1 MRSALFALVAGC
13 LLLSSA
19 SSHAAEPVPP
29 HWQVASPS
37 GKLVAT
43 IRQSADGGAEYM
55 VALNGRPVIEW
66 SPLGLT
72 LAWGDQSKPDTIQRA
87 DFSSTVRFGA
97 VSKSAVSDAYTMVTG
112 KRRSNRYDAN
122 TLLLELIDSETGR
135 RLDLEFQLA
144 DDGAAFRY
152 KLPGRSLL
160 YSWIE
165 GEDTGFALGLGGTH
179 WGQAYDPPN
188 AWQPAYES
196 PWNNGQPIGTAVPA
210 QTGPGWTIP
219 ALFRDENGVWVLL
232 HESGLT
238 RDYHASHLAPEA
250 PGGTYR
256 IAGPLASDGLG
267 FGDTRPAMT
276 APARLPWRFMVI
288 SERLGDIAES
298 NRVFDLAPPST
309 AADTAWIKPGVSS
322 WSWLTDHDSSQS
334 LPKLKAFIDLAAH
347 RGWPYSLVDANWNR
361 IAPDSLEQLAAHAQA
376 KNVGLLVWYNS
387 GGRHNAVTEEPRNL
401 MDDRPRRRAE
411 FAKLQRLG
419 VKGVKIDFFQSDKQD
434 RIAQYLEI
442 LEDAAEFK
450 LLVNFHGC
458 TVPRGWQRT
467 YPHLMTM
474 EAVRGGEHYT
484 FDSLPDFGQLST
496 TQDAVLPFTRNA
508 IGSMDFT
515 PVLFSKQARTRLTTS
530 AHEAALGVV
539 FESGIQ
545 HMADSTAGY
554 GLASADYHRYLRELP
569 TVWDETRLLAGYPGR
584 EAVFARRAGT
594 RWYIA
599 GINGEGSVK
608 TMTFDLGF
616 LSKGGSALELMDG
629 ADRYGF
635 YSGSRKLAPG
645 KVRVS
650 MAAFGGFVWVIDT
663 AR

>member
-1 MRSALFALVAGC
+1 MRSALFAVFVGC
-13 LLLSSA
+13 LLLSESGLR
-19 SSHAAEPVPP
+19 AAKPEPQ

-37 GKLVAT
+37 GQLVA
-43 IRQSADGGAEYM
+43 IVRQSADGGAEYA
-55 VALNGRPVIEW
+55 VTLNGRQVIEW

-87 DFSSTVRFGA
+87 HFASSARIGAATRSTV
-97 VSKSAVSDAYTMVTG
+97 SDSYTMVTG
-112 KRRSNRYDAN
+112 KRRENRYLAN
-122 TLLLELIDSETGR
+122 ALTLELSDAETGR

-144 DDGAAFRY
+144 DNGVAFRY
-152 KLPGRSLL
+152 KLPGQSLL

-165 GEDTGFALGLGGTH
+165 AEQTGFALGLGGTH

-188 AWQPAYES
+188 TWQPAYEA
-196 PWNNGQPIGTAVPA
+196 PWNNGQPIGSSMPA
-210 QTGPGWTIP
+210 RIGPGWTIP
-219 ALFRDENGVWVLL
+219 ALFRDEAGVWILL

-250 PGGTYR
+250 DGGTYR
-256 IAGPLASDGLG
+256 IAGPLAADGLG
-267 FGDTRPAMT
+267 FGDVRPAMT
-276 APARLPWRFMVI
+276 APAALPWRYMVI
-288 SERLGDIAES
+288 SDRLGDLVES

-309 AADTAWIKPGVSS
+309 ALDTSWIKPGVSS

-334 LPKLKAFIDLAAH
+334 LAKLKTFIDLSAE
-347 RGWPYSLVDANWNR
+347 RGWRYSLVDANWNR
-361 IAPDSLEQLAAHAQA
+361 IAPDAMEQLAAYAA
-376 KNVGLLVWYNS
+376 RKNVDLLFWYNS

-411 FAKLQRLG
+411 FAKLHRLG

-434 RIAQYLEI
+434 RIAQYFEI
-442 LEDAAEFK
+442 LEDAAEFR

-496 TQDAVLPFTRNA
+496 KQDAVLPFTRGA

-545 HMADSTAGY
+545 HMADSPAGY
-554 GLASADYHRYLRELP
+554 GLVNADYKRYLGELP
-569 TVWDETRLLAGYPGR
+569 SVWDETLLLTGYPGR
-584 EAVFARRAGT
+584 DVVLARRSGR
-594 RWYIA
+594 RWFIG
-599 GINGEGSVK
+599 GINAEG
-608 TMTFDLGF
+608 TARTLTLDLTFLG
-616 LSKGGSALELMDG
+616 KAATALELKDG
-629 ADRYGF
+629 SDRYGF
-635 YSGSRKLAPG
+635 YSGKRRLTPG
-645 KVRVS
+645 KQQVT
-650 MAAFGGFVWVIDT
+650 MAPFGGFVWVIDP
-663 AR
+663 RG